1 MRNTLFAMAIIGLLA
16 VVVTLSLSELNQS
29 IANRNDSRAAYMDAY
44 GRAQSMII
52 TAQASA
58 QREFTIAAMPWVV
71 LGIALIAGTVG
82 IALIV
87 RTPAPAGREL
97 IERRIVY
104 LLQTGPDVI
113 ELPTRRIAEVQR
125 ERN

>member
-1 MRNTLFAMAIIGLLA
+1 MKQFVSVLVIIGLVA
-16 VVVTLSLSELNQS
+16 VVITLSLSELNQS
-29 IANRNDSRAAYMDAY
+29 ITARNDSRAAYMDAY
-44 GRAQSMII
+44 GRAQAMII
-52 TAQASA
+52 TAKGEASKD
-58 QREFTIAAMPWVV
+58 FTIAAMPWAV

-87 RTPAPAGREL
+87 RTPTQTGQAL

-104 LLQTGPDVI
+104 LLPQSDAI
-113 ELPTRRIAEVQR
+113 ELPRRIAEVIN

>member
-1 MRNTLFAMAIIGLLA
+1 MKQVLFAIAIIGLIA
-16 VVVTLSLSELNQS
+16 VVVTLSLTELNQS
-29 IANRNDSRAAYMDAY
+29 IANKNDSSAAYMDAY

-58 QREFTIAAMPWVV
+58 QRDFTIAALPWVV

-87 RTPAPAGREL
+87 RTPTQTGQAL

-104 LLQTGPDVI
+104 LLPQSDAI
-113 ELPTRRIAEVQR
+113 ELPRRIAEVIN

>member
-1 MRNTLFAMAIIGLLA
+1 MKQFVSVLVIIGLVA
-16 VVVTLSLSELNQS
+16 VVITLSLSELNQS
-29 IANRNDSRAAYMDAY
+29 ITARNDSRAAYMDAY
-44 GRAQSMII
+44 GRAQAMII

-58 QREFTIAAMPWVV
+58 QREFTIAAMPWAV

-87 RTPAPAGREL
+87 RTPTQTGQAL

-104 LLQTGPDVI
+104 LLPQSDAI
-113 ELPTRRIAEVQR
+113 ELPRRIAEVIN

>member
-1 MRNTLFAMAIIGLLA
+1 MKQVLFAIAIIGLIA
-16 VVVTLSLSELNQS
+16 VVVTLSLTELNQS
-29 IANRNDSRAAYMDAY
+29 IANKNDSSAAYMDAY

-58 QREFTIAAMPWVV
+58 QRDFTIAALPWVV

-87 RTPAPAGREL
+87 RTPTQTGQAL

-104 LLQTGPDVI
+104 LLPQADVI
-113 ELPTRRIAEVQR
+113 ELPTRRIVEVIN

>member
-1 MRNTLFAMAIIGLLA
+1 MKQVLFAIAIIGLLA
-16 VVVTLSLSELNQS
+16 VVVTLSLTELNQS
-29 IANRNDSRAAYMDAY
+29 IANKNDSRAAYMDAY

-58 QREFTIAAMPWVV
+58 SKDFTIAALPWAV

-87 RTPAPAGREL
+87 RTPTQTGQAL

-104 LLQTGPDVI
+104 YLPQAEVI
-113 ELPTRRIAEVQR
+113 ELPTRRIAEVQH
-125 ERN
+125 ERH